1 MTHYDHRKIFRHC
14 CMDWPVRT
22 MASPHLTHFSWK
34 LQKKLSDRITCT
46 LVIQPT
52 GKGKSLCYQ
61 LVALQ
66 SKKQVFVFTPTI
78 ALMHDQAKQL
88 QSIGISA
95 VVLGDA
101 GGTIDDLRCYPSQPL
116 IVYLTPE
123 YIFGPSS
130 ARRLVIL
137 KELAEN
143 GKISL
148 IAIDEAHLLF
158 EWEHFRYALSL
169 MLLNS
174 ISHNCSTYSAD
185 QASRIFSASPSI
197 CRMFLL
203 WLLRPQHHPIH
214 CKSSKIPFKIRQC

>member
-1 MTHYDHRKIFRHC
+1 MNDLYSLSESEVNSFFDDDGGGMEGGDGMGDITLSSIHGKDGIAMVILRELLSLSTLIDDSLSQEDIQTLLYGL
-14 CMDWPVRT
+14 
-22 MASPHLTHFSWK
+22 ASK
-34 LQKKLSDRITCT
+34 NYGITSPYPFQLEAAEKAIRSCNT

-88 QSIGISA
+88 QSRGISA
-95 VVLGDA
+95 IVLGDA
-101 GGTIDDLRCYPSQPL
+101 GGTIDDLCCYPSQPL

-130 ARRLVIL
+130 ARRLVVL
-137 KELAEN
+137 KELAES

-158 EWEHFRYALSL
+158 EWEHFRY
-169 MLLNS
+169 
-174 ISHNCSTYSAD
+174 
-185 QASRIFSASPSI
+185 
-197 CRMFLL
+197 
-203 WLLRPQHHPIH
+203 
-214 CKSSKIPFKIRQC
+214 